1 MRKGSNEKREDN
13 VSKDGEKECH
23 PFALRQYQQK
33 IKVEDNVCPL
43 NGVYFEAPFDGQ
55 YLSYVVV

>member
-13 VSKDGEKECH
+13 VSKNGEKECQ
-23 PFALRQYQQK
+23 PFASRQYQQK